1 MGRAFFEPVDQP
13 VRRRFAA
20 AAVSLCANALLIA
33 LLLFAPRHTPEAPEI
48 QAIEVILFTD
58 TSEPEPEI
66 EPDPIPEPETTEPE
80 TTEPETTEPEPAE
93 IVEVLVAQDE
103 TPPEPDQTDSIP
115 PPPTIMADELV
126 EDEDVA
132 LDGATSSDD
141 AVALQAFNGEALPL
155 PPDRSATGRVMRQLF
170 CLNSSEA
177 TREAGNCPE
186 GPSPDGSFFLR
197 HASNENLAR
206 ARSAFDLT
214 PGQMRSAFGNGSPF
228 PLNDLSG
235 QGAMSNQHS
244 QTTSSADSMRDSLP
258 AQHPDP
264 AFGD

>member
-48 QAIEVILFTD
+48 QAVEVILFTD
-58 TSEPEPEI
+58 TSQPEPEI
-66 EPDPIPEPETTEPE
+66 ETDPIPEPETTEPE
-80 TTEPETTEPEPAE
+80 QAE

-103 TPPEPDQTDSIP
+103 TPPEPDQTDTIP
-115 PPPTIMADELV
+115 PPPAITADELV

-132 LDGATSSDD
+132 LDGATSSDE

-155 PPDRSATGRVMRQLF
+155 PPGRSATGRVMRQLF

-186 GPSPDGSFFLR
+186 GPNPDGSFFLR

-214 PGQMRSAFGNGSPF
+214 PGQMRTAFGNGSPF

-244 QTTSSADSMRDSLP
+244 QATSSADSMRDSLP